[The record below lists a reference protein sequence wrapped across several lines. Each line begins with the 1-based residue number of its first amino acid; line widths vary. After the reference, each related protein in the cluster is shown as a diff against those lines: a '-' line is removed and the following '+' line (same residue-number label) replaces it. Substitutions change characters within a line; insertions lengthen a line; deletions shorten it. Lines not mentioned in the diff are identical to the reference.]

1 MQSETPRPTVADL
14 QAEGVLLVEDGNHGE
29 YRPRPDEFVSD
40 GVAFI
45 RAADMDGGRVLFEQA
60 ERINE
65 AARARIRKGIGRP
78 GDVLLSHKGTVG
90 KVSLAPHDAPPFV
103 CSPQTTFWRTLNANR
118 LDRRYLYA
126 YLRSPDFRAQLASR
140 KGETDMADYVSL
152 TAQRQLR
159 VALPD
164 ITVQRGVGATVGAL
178 DTRIDLLRQTN
189 ATIESI
195 AQTLF
200 KSWFVDFDPV
210 RAKAEGREPEG
221 IDAATAALFP
231 AKFEES
237 TSGKIPKGWRIE
249 TLGDWL
255 TVLETGKRPKG
266 GVGGIDRGVPSIGAE
281 SITRVGIYDFSKT
294 KYIPDDF
301 FAQMRSG
308 TLSSHDVLLYKDGG
322 KPGIFLPRVSM
333 FGDGFPFERC
343 AINEHVFRLRVREPI
358 SQEYLYFWIWSDAVM
373 HELRHR
379 GGKAAIPGINQ
390 SDVREQRLLI
400 PSAEISTRFKELVAP
415 MFSKIFGNARTVETL
430 EGLRNNLLPRL
441 ISGKCRL
448 QEVEE
453 MVEDALA

>member
-65 AARARIRKGIGRP
+65 AARARIRKGIGCP

-164 ITVQRGVGATVGAL
+164 ITVQRGIGATVGAL
-178 DTRIDLLRQTN
+178 DARIDLLRQTN
-189 ATIESI
+189 ATLESI
-195 AQTLF
+195 AQALF

-221 IDAATAALFP
+221 MDSATAALFP
-231 AKFEES
+231 AAFDES
-237 TSGKIPKGWRIE
+237 ELGPIPRGWTVQPI
-249 TLGDWL
+249 GDL
-255 TVLETGKRPKG
+255 VEA
-266 GVGGIDRGVPSIGAE
+266 VGGSTPDTKNEAFWEPAVHHWTSPKDLSGATAPVLLDTE
-281 SITRVGIYDFSKT
+281 RKVSDAGLAKISSGLL
-294 KYIPDDF
+294 P
-301 FAQMRSG
+301 AG
-308 TLSSHDVLLYKDGG
+308 TLLMSSRAPIGYLSLSQV
-322 KPGIFLPRVSM
+322 PV
-333 FGDGFPFERC
+333 
-343 AINEHVFRLRVREPI
+343 AINQGYIAMPPGSRLPPA
-358 SQEYLYFWIWSDAVM
+358 YLYFWCKLNMDAVKGRANGSTFM
-373 HELRHR
+373 EISKKAFRPIPALLPSTQVLNNFHEL
-379 GGKAAIPGINQ
+379 AAAVFSRVTANERQ
-390 SDVREQRLLI
+390 ARAL
-400 PSAEISTRFKELVAP
+400 AE
-415 MFSKIFGNARTVETL
+415 
-430 EGLRNNLLPRL
+430 LRDTLLPRL
-441 ISGKCRL
+441 ISGKLRL
-448 QEVEE
+448 PKAQERVE
-453 MVEDALA
+453 VVTA